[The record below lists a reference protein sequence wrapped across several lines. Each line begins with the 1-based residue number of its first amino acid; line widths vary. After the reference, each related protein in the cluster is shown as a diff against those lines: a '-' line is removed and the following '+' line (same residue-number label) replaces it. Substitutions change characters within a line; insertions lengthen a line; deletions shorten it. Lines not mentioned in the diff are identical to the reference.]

1 MCAQKLVTF
10 LVSMNYVFVLLNV
23 VEEKI
28 EEANKFYSAS
38 RQVGKEHREYITF
51 SDDMQLPRSRSVHSK
66 HACMLLCATR
76 GICNI
81 LHAQRDRKMA
91 EGGGDKENMKRQLHW
106 VQKKINN
113 KFKNVNKL
121 IYLKTS

>member
-81 LHAQRDRKMA
+81 LHAQRVGQMA
-91 EGGGDKENMKRQLHW
+91 KG
-106 VQKKINN
+106 
-113 KFKNVNKL
+113 
-121 IYLKTS
+121 